1 MSILEPISLNLS
13 HCKILYFFLSGKTR
27 KLKEAKEEAQAEIR
41 TYRGEREKQ
50 FLNYQQEVL
59 RCVYFSFVQAVTLT
73 QNTDTI
79 SNVL

>member
-1 MSILEPISLNLS
+1 M
-13 HCKILYFFLSGKTR
+13 
-27 KLKEAKEEAQAEIR
+27 KEAKEEAQAEIR
-41 TYRGEREKQ
+41 TYREEREKQ

-79 SNVL
+79 SDVL